1 MTHSNK
7 HSHQFKTFVGIDVSK
22 DKFDVDSSNLPKGK
36 TFAYTTAGLKQFLL
50 SLKDSET
57 PLICLEATGGIE
69 RELVRT
75 LQEEG
80 YPAAVINP
88 RQIRDF
94 ARASNQLAK
103 TDQIDARVIAQFAEK
118 MQPRISPTL
127 TISQQ
132 KLRDLTAR
140 RRQLASMLVQE
151 KNRLGSTPDQ
161 EIRKMIEKVIK
172 LYEKQLETI
181 QQKQQRLIEEDE
193 QAQTKARI
201 IESVPGLGPATV
213 SVLISELPELG
224 NLNRQQIARLV
235 GVAPTNRDSGTM
247 RGKRTTGGG
256 RTAIRNALFM
266 PTVVAKQYNPTIKTF
281 YDRLVENGKP
291 KMVAIIASMRK
302 LLTILNTMIKEGKTW
317 RQNLKTT

>member
-1 MTHSNK
+1 MIQSNK
-7 HSHQFKTFVGIDVSK
+7 LATQFKTFVGIDVSK
-22 DKFDVDSSNLPKGK
+22 DKFDVASSNLPKGK
-36 TFAYTTAGLKQFLL
+36 SFAYTKSGLKQFLL
-50 SLKDSET
+50 SLKDSEE
-57 PLICLEATGGIE
+57 PFICLEATGGLE

-75 LQEEG
+75 LQEDG
-80 YPAAVINP
+80 FPVAVVNP

-118 MQPRISPTL
+118 MQPRITPAL
-127 TISQQ
+127 TVPQQ

-140 RRQLASMLVQE
+140 RRQLSSMLVQE
-151 KNRLGSTPDQ
+151 KNRLGSTADQ
-161 EIRKMIEKVIK
+161 EICKMIEKVIK
-172 LYEKQLETI
+172 LYEQQLKMI

-213 SVLISELPELG
+213 SVLIAELPELG

-256 RTAIRNALFM
+256 RTTIRNALFM
-266 PTVVAKQYNPTIKTF
+266 PTVVAKRYNPRIKTF
-281 YDRLVENGKP
+281 YDRLVEKGKP
-291 KMVAIIASMRK
+291 KMVALIASMRK

-317 RQNLKTT
+317 NKNLKTT

>member
-1 MTHSNK
+1 MTQDNK
-7 HSHQFKTFVGIDVSK
+7 VSTQFKTFVGIDVSK
-22 DKFDVDSSNLPKGK
+22 DKFDVAFSNLPKGK
-36 TFAYTTAGLKQFLL
+36 TFTYTKKELKQFLL

-57 PLICLEATGGIE
+57 PLICLEATGGLE

-80 YPAAVINP
+80 FSVSIVNP

-103 TDQIDARVIAQFAEK
+103 TDQIDARVIARFAEK
-118 MQPRISPTL
+118 MQPRITPVL
-127 TISQQ
+127 TVSQQ

-140 RRQLASMLVQE
+140 RRQLSSMLVQE
-151 KNRLGSTPDQ
+151 KNRLGNTPDQ
-161 EIRKMIEKVIK
+161 EIRKMIEKVIN
-172 LYEKQLETI
+172 LYEKQLDTI
-181 QQKQQRLIEEDE
+181 QQKQQQLIKDDE
-193 QAQTKARI
+193 QTQTKARI
-201 IESVPGLGPATV
+201 IDSVPGLGPATV

-256 RTAIRNALFM
+256 RTAIRNALYM
-266 PTVVAKQYNPTIKTF
+266 PTIVAKQHNPTIKTF

-291 KMVAIIASMRK
+291 KMVALIASMRK
-302 LLTILNTMIKEGKTW
+302 LLTILNTMIKEEKTW
-317 RQNLKTT
+317 NKNLKTT